1 MRNLEIEQTM
11 YEMATT
17 FLKQRFPKGWGGVA
31 VIHTEQGSYFTSVAL
46 ESANASVLLCIE
58 AGAMC
63 EAHKYQEKVTHCL
76 CVVRENE
83 NAPFCVLSPCGVCQE
98 RLRYWGEDVQVG
110 VTSLQ
115 QTARS
120 SLCRFGNCSPTT
132 GAQPTPPKSWNTT
145 RHRPALELGFG
156 RLPAAHRNKLAGAD
170 AHIGPLGSETEAVQ
184 QPPEPGALLPGPR

>member
-1 MRNLEIEQTM
+1 MRNLDIENTM
-11 YEMATT
+11 YEKATT

-83 NAPFCVLSPCGVCQE
+83 NAPFCVLSPPA
-98 RLRYWGEDVQVG
+98 
-110 VTSLQ
+110 S
-115 QTARS
+115 ARS
-120 SLCRFGNCSPTT
+120 GFATGAKMCRSASPQRTAPFSLFRSKSCSLTT
-132 GAQPTPPKSWNTT
+132 GAPPIPPKSWNTT
-145 RHRPALELGFG
+145 KHRPALEPGFG
-156 RLPAAHRNKLAGAD
+156 RLPAAHRNNLVGAD
-170 AHIGPLGSETEAVQ
+170 AHIGPPGSESEAVQ
-184 QPPEPGALLPGPR
+184 QPLWA